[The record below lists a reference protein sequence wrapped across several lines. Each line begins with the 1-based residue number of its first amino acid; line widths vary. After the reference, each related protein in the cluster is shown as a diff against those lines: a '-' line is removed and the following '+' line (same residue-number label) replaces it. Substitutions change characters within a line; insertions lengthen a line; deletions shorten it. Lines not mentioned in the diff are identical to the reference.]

1 MSIYSE
7 VGSCVQQVGG
17 KCPDGWV
24 VMQEQRPTESHV
36 AQADGSWIVPA
47 KTAEDLREE
56 WKSERSA
63 AVEAIKVTTLSGN
76 TFDGDEVSQGR
87 MARAVSSMEDADT
100 VLWVLA
106 DNSVIQATR
115 AELREAL
122 RLAGSAQAAIWVL
135 P

>member
-1 MSIYSE
+1 MIYFKDATGAVFAYDDDQVAAGLGAGKTAMTPEE
-7 VGSCVQQVGG
+7 VEAHIN
-17 KCPDGWV
+17 P
-24 VMQEQRPTESHV
+24 P
-36 AQADGSWIVPA
+36 
-47 KTAEDLREE
+47 KTAEQVREE
-56 WKSERSA
+56 WKSARSA
-63 AVEAIKVTTLSGN
+63 AVEAIKVTTLAGN

-106 DNSVIQATR
+106 DNSVIQATK

-122 RLAGSAQAAIWVL
+122 HLAGSAQAAIWVA

>member
-1 MSIYSE
+1 MNYFKDKSGE
-7 VGSCVQQVGG
+7 VFAYDDDQVAAG
-17 KCPDGWV
+17 
-24 VMQEQRPTESHV
+24 M
-36 AQADGSWIVPA
+36 ADD
-47 KTAEDLREE
+47 KTPMTPEEVEAHINPPKSDEHIREE
-56 WKSERSA
+56 WKAERSE
-63 AVEAIKVTTLSGN
+63 AVESIKVTTLAGN